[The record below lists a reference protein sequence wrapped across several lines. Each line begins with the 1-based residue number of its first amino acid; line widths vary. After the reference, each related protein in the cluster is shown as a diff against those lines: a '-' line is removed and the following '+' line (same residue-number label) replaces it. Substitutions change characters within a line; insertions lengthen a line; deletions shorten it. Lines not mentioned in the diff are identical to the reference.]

1 MTGLRDRLVRP
12 FTGRGRALPPAHE
25 GPGGLPAPEHV
36 EVRPSALTVGPSLRA
51 TFAATGYPR
60 EVGPGWLEPVLSHPG
75 PLDLALHIEPIPSE
89 VAARRLRRQIA
100 RLESSRQ
107 LDAARGRLADPAL
120 DTSAYDAVDLQER
133 LARGEGRL
141 FTTGLYATVRGRDD
155 DDLAAQASR
164 LRSVAGAMLLETVPA
179 TFRQVAGW
187 LTTLPLGLDLLRM
200 RRTMD
205 TDALAAGFP
214 FTSPDLPDSSS
225 GVLYGLNSRS
235 RGLLLWDR
243 FAQPNYNLCVLAR
256 SGAGKSYLA
265 KLDALR
271 WLYNG
276 VEVLVVDPENE
287 YGPLCEAVGGT
298 SLRLGA
304 PGVHLNPLDL
314 SSADGPEAPLRRA
327 LFVHTLVAVLLG
339 QPLSPDAGAALDRA
353 ISRAYQ
359 AKGITADPRTH
370 RRPAPLLGDVVGE
383 LQADETPAARELAG
397 QLGPHVTG
405 AHRSLWDGP
414 TTTRPE
420 GHLVVFSLRDLAEE
434 TKTAG
439 TLLALDAIWRTV
451 SNPGC
456 RRRRIVVVDEAWL
469 LMRDPAGAAFL
480 ARLAKSAR
488 KYWAGLTVVTQDAV
502 DLLGSDL
509 GLAVVSNAA
518 TQVLLRQAPQAI
530 DSLAAA
536 FRLSDG
542 EAAYLLGAERGQG
555 LLAGAGERVAFQSLA
570 SPAEHQLC
578 STDPAELLDDIPDQV
593 PA

>member
-1 MTGLRDRLVRP
+1 MSIRTLLQTRLPHLSRTADDAEQV
-12 FTGRGRALPPAHE
+12 PA
-25 GPGGLPAPEHV
+25 GLPSPEVIEVAPK
-36 EVRPSALTVGPSLRA
+36 ALTVGPSMRS
-51 TFAATGYPR
+51 TFAASGYPR

-75 PLDLALHIEPIPSE
+75 PVDLALHIEPIPSE

-107 LDAARGRLADPAL
+107 LEAARGRLADPSL
-120 DTSAYDAVDLQER
+120 DASAYDAMDLQER

-141 FTTGLYATVRGRDD
+141 FTTGLYATVRGGDVE
-155 DDLAAQASR
+155 DLNAQASR
-164 LRSVAGAMLLETVPA
+164 LRAVAGAMLLETVPT
-179 TFRQVAGW
+179 TFRQLPGW

-214 FTSPDLPDSSS
+214 FTSPDLPDSTT

-271 WLYNG
+271 WLYTG
-276 VEVLVVDPENE
+276 VDVLVVDPENE
-287 YGPLCEAVGGT
+287 YGGLAEAVGGT
-298 SLRLGA
+298 ALRLGA
-304 PGVHLNPLDL
+304 PGVRLNPLDL
-314 SSADGPEAPLRRA
+314 AVADGPEAPLRRA
-327 LFVHTLVAVLLG
+327 LFVHTLVSVLLG
-339 QPLSPDAGAALDRA
+339 QPLVPDAGAALDRA

-370 RRPAPLLGDVVGE
+370 RRAAPLLLDVVAE
-383 LQADETPAARELAG
+383 LSSDDHPAAHELAG
-397 QLGPHVTG
+397 QLQPHVSG
-405 AHRSLWDGP
+405 AHRGLWDGP

-420 GHLVVFSLRDLAEE
+420 GHLVVFSLRDLPDE

-451 SNPGC
+451 SDPAQ

-469 LMRDPAGAAFL
+469 LMRDPAGAGFL

-502 DLLGSDL
+502 DLLGNDL

-518 TQVLLRQAPQAI
+518 TQVLLRQAPQAV
-530 DSLAAA
+530 DALAAA

-542 EAAYLLGAERGQG
+542 ECTYLLGAERGQG

-570 SPAEHQLC
+570 SAGEHRLC
-578 STDPAELLDDIPDQV
+578 STDPAELAEEV